1 MKKNEK
7 KRSRSKTAGSATL
20 LIYLTMNLLIIKEKV
35 YLRGPHGGGTS
46 LPVSLVHVNLISE
59 IPAHEVNFKLFNET

>member
-1 MKKNEK
+1 
-7 KRSRSKTAGSATL
+7 
-20 LIYLTMNLLIIKEKV
+20 MNLLIIKEKV